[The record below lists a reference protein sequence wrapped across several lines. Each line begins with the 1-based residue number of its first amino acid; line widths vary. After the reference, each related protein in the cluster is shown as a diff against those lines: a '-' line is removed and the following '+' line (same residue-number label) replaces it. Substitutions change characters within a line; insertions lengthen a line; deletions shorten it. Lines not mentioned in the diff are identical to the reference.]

1 MSRFWSRLTHD
12 LKPYVPGEQPRMA
25 ELVKLNT
32 NESPF
37 GPSPRALEALR
48 GEANE
53 TLRLYPDPQATALRA
68 ALATY
73 HAVRPEQVFVGN
85 GSDEVLAHAF
95 AALLKHDAPLLFPD
109 ITYSFYPVYCRLFG
123 IACETVPL
131 DQAMQINIADYRRP
145 AGAIILPNPNAPTGV
160 ALSRAEIVTLLHEHP
175 DAPVVIDEAYVDFGA
190 ETAIPLVASHPNLL
204 VVQTMSKSRA
214 LAGLRVGYAIGD
226 ADLIEGLTR
235 VKDSFNSY
243 PLGRPAQAG
252 AIASLEDEAHF
263 QQSKA
268 RVIAG
273 RERLTYGL
281 LRLGFE
287 ALPSSANFVF
297 AGGCSSRRRVAP
309 AGGDRPPFFNTT
321 HRRLFADHGRH
332 RRTNRPAVGG
342 PVGYPGRC
350 ACRGLTATPRSSP
363 RPACGAEV
371 ENSLSE
377 FRVRGLIRES
387 DLVERPP
394 HPGPLPARGA
404 REKCLGS
411 ECLRSGCRPCA
422 WRPALHPVPDSYSRR
437 RRVRA
442 AGRAGRNPAGYLRS
456 RPHRRSASP

>member
-53 TLRLYPDPQATALRA
+53 TLRLYPDPQAIALRA

-85 GSDEVLAHAF
+85 GSDEVLAHTF

-123 IACETVPL
+123 IAYETVPL

-190 ETAIPLVASHPNLL
+190 DTAIPLVASHQNLL

-226 ADLIEGLTR
+226 ADLIEALTR

-252 AIASLEDEAHF
+252 AIASLEDEAYF
-263 QQSKA
+263 QHSKA

-281 LRLGFE
+281 ARLGFE
-287 ALPSSANFVF
+287 VLPSSANFVF
-297 AGGCSSRRRVAP
+297 ARHPAQEGAALAAALRQRAVIVRHFAAPRIDDYLRITVGTDEQIDRLLSALSDILGAAP
-309 AGGDRPPFFNTT
+309 A
-321 HRRLFADHGRH
+321 
-332 RRTNRPAVGG
+332 
-342 PVGYPGRC
+342 
-350 ACRGLTATPRSSP
+350 
-363 RPACGAEV
+363 
-371 ENSLSE
+371 
-377 FRVRGLIRES
+377 
-387 DLVERPP
+387 
-394 HPGPLPARGA
+394 
-404 REKCLGS
+404 
-411 ECLRSGCRPCA
+411 
-422 WRPALHPVPDSYSRR
+422 
-437 RRVRA
+437 A
-442 AGRAGRNPAGYLRS
+442 A
-456 RPHRRSASP
+456 